1 MYIQEVNTGVYAW
14 DLADIG
20 ADTVVSECREHLGIN
35 SLYMVALMHYEK
47 RPFTNLEYY
56 PHNPVRK
63 EYLPEDARCYWKPD
77 PEAYKDSR
85 IKPQRTSR
93 DFLKN
98 TDWVDVL
105 TKEARKQGI
114 GVGMAISH
122 TPLDYARSTELYPDV
137 TQRDVYGNRLPGRWG
152 QVLCHYSED
161 ARTYARSIAY
171 DLAKNHDIDYFMPS
185 FYLYNPGRLDIH
197 PVFGIA
203 LGTCFCPNC
212 EKAAKAQGLPWDEMK
227 AEVKKIADWVNSEV
241 IHAGNLENAQYFM
254 KVKASEVSPTK
265 LLLEHPL
272 FFEWLRF
279 RQRGVAGMFKAMR
292 DGVKAANPKVGFRF
306 NQGLRH
312 GDTNGLDLHLFAE
325 FCDSF
330 RVTEYSEQ
338 VGDMERLRRVKPA
351 VLTNVRREVGDNLP
365 VLAAVAIRPK
375 GTPELIKEGIKV
387 AARCGM
393 DGLSFAFY
401 DCASYGLMKAAKD
414 GMAEA
419 EVYLAPKK

>member
-1 MYIQEVNTGVYAW
+1 MRMYIKEVNTGVYAW

-20 ADTVVSECREHLGIN
+20 ADKVVAECREHLGIN

-77 PEAYKDSR
+77 PAAYKDSR
-85 IKPQRTSR
+85 IKPERTGR
-93 DFLKN
+93 AFLKN
-98 TDWVDVL
+98 TDWVDEL
-105 TKEARKQGI
+105 TKAARKQGI

-122 TPLDYARSTELYPDV
+122 TPLDYERATALYPDV

-185 FYLYNPGRLDIH
+185 FYLYNPGRMDLH
-197 PVFGIA
+197 PLLGIA

-212 EKAAKAQGLPWDEMK
+212 EKAAKAQGLPWEAMK
-227 AEVKKIADWVNSEV
+227 AEVRRIADWVNTEV
-241 IHAGNLENAQYFM
+241 IVGSRLEDAQYFM
-254 KVKASEVSPTK
+254 KVKASAASEAK
-265 LLLEHPL
+265 LLLENPL
-272 FFEWLRF
+272 FYEWLRF
-279 RQRGVAGMFKAMR
+279 RSRGVAGMFKAMR
-292 DGVKAANPKVGFRF
+292 DGVKAANSKVGFRF
-306 NQGLRH
+306 NQSMRNN
-312 GDTNGLDLHLFAE
+312 DAYGLDLRLFSE
-325 FCDSF
+325 FADSF

-338 VGDMERLRRVKPA
+338 TGDLERLRRVKPA
-351 VLTNVRREVGDNLP
+351 VLMNVRREVGSDLP
-365 VLAAVAIRPK
+365 VLGAVAIRPK
-375 GTPELIKEGIKV
+375 GTPELIKEGIKIS
-387 AARCGM
+387 ARCGM

-401 DCASYGLMKAAKD
+401 DCASYALMKAARD

-419 EVYLAPKK
+419 EIYLAP